1 MFLYGQDL
9 EIPITLLLC
18 LLLSESLNL
27 YLIVNLFS
35 SHSKAINMTLTQKK
49 SNLPP
54 WKWALIGA
62 GSTVLLVLDG
72 FGFSNLI
79 NPKIFSTSVATAI
92 AQNSVAKKL
101 IGQWQ
106 TKVSGQS
113 LILIFT
119 QEGKLFMLDTP
130 TSATEMKYQINVNT
144 QPKNLDLL
152 VGAKVVARTIFD
164 FMADGQLRLEL
175 DNIGESRPTSFSP
188 NVRIFRKISEQ
199 TTLPANVRVVNLE
212 QQQNKARQS
221 EAKMYVGMMNQ
232 AQRAAYADTNRFVS
246 RIDKLQLGMKSE
258 TENYLY
264 SIVLGNDNRFAQSIG
279 LAKIEGIRNYTGIVV
294 LAKTANGQ
302 STTEH
307 ILCQSNEPS
316 KKLPGKPTA
325 TNFTNIKCPPG
336 YSLVP

>member
-18 LLLSESLNL
+18 LLLSESLNFSFF
-27 YLIVNLFS
+27 VNFFS
-35 SHSKAINMTLTQKK
+35 SHSKAINMTITQKK
-49 SNLPP
+49 SNLLP
-54 WKWALIGA
+54 WKWALICA

-72 FGFSNLI
+72 FRFSNLI

-92 AQNSVAKKL
+92 SQNYVAKKL

-152 VGAKVVARTIFD
+152 VGSKIVARTIFD
-164 FMADGQLRLEL
+164 FTADGQLRLEL
-175 DNIGESRPTSFSP
+175 DNIGESRPTSFSS
-188 NVRIFRKISEQ
+188 NTRVFRKISEQ
-199 TTLPANVRVVNLE
+199 TLLPANVRVTNPE
-212 QQQNKARQS
+212 DQQKKARQT

-232 AQRAAYADTNRFVS
+232 AQRAAYAETNRFVS

-258 TENYLY
+258 TENYSY
-264 SIVLGNDNRFAQSIG
+264 SIVLGNDNRFAQSIA

-294 LAKTANGQ
+294 LAKTASGQ

-325 TNFTNIKCPPG
+325 TNPTNIKCPPG